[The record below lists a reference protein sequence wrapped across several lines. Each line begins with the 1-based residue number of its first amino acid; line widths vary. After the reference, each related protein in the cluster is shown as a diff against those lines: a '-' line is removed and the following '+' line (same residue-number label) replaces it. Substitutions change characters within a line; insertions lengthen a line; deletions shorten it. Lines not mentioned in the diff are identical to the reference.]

1 MPDHEAR
8 PRGAAEDAETLTAAR
23 EALRPFAVQ
32 PISRFLLN
40 VQRKPAELEAA
51 FWRLVYEGAPYE
63 IPHAT
68 VVELVAELEACP
80 RPLED
85 LLEGRLA
92 PRAFS

>member
-1 MPDHEAR
+1 MPDEEAR
-8 PRGAAEDAETLTAAR
+8 RGGATPQDEITAAAI

-51 FWRLVYEGAPYE
+51 FWRLVYQGAPYE

-85 LLEGRLA
+85 LLEGRFA
-92 PRAFS
+92 PRAFA